1 MLIHYEASVTGP
13 SHELQG
19 RSNQDC
25 HCVRVVEVP
34 CAEETL
40 DAAESREAP
49 DAPAPR
55 QVIVAAVADGVSSMI
70 LSGEGA
76 HLASEAAVDAAAEA
90 FVRGELV
97 PGDASALK
105 GVYER
110 ALRAVADVA
119 AGEPAA
125 DIASFA
131 CTLCLVVWDGAR
143 VWYGSAGDSGAIAVD
158 AAGAPFAL
166 THLHRG
172 PLSCQVFPL
181 HDTYHWEFGFAM
193 SAAGVLMATDGMLEK
208 FATWEPGSY
217 GAPTDFNREAI
228 DLFMACDIDA
238 GDVPALCGGAAD
250 YLRALPA
257 TCVDDDKTVVALINT
272 EGGLLADADEGATE
286 GEAEDEVED
295 VTAERLATTGVSFA
309 GADGDLV
316 VLPWRDEL
324 RLRASDVA
332 RAVGGSFSV
341 ELEYQ
346 LMCGMALDRAL
357 ELAATAAAERA
368 ETYRVFEDCVIGE
381 REDFEAVVA
390 TGDDTAF
397 DEME

>member
-34 CAEETL
+34 RTKGAG
-40 DAAESREAP
+40 DAAESCETPTAP
-49 DAPAPR
+49 TPR

-76 HLASEAAVDAAAEA
+76 HLASETAVDAAAEA

-105 GVYER
+105 GVFER

-143 VWYGSAGDSGAIAVD
+143 VWYGGAGDSGAIAVD

-181 HDTYHWEFGFAM
+181 HDTYHWEFGYAAG
-193 SAAGVLMATDGMLEK
+193 AAGVLMATDGMLEK
-208 FATWEPGSY
+208 FATWEPGAY

-228 DLFMACDIDA
+228 DLFMACDIDVD
-238 GDVPALCGGAAD
+238 DVPALCDGAAD

-272 EGGLLADADEGATE
+272 EDGSLADADEGAAE
-286 GEAEDEVED
+286 GEVED

-309 GADGDLV
+309 DADGDLV

-346 LMCGMALDRAL
+346 LMCGAALDRAL
-357 ELAATAAAERA
+357 ELATAAAAERV

-381 REDFEAVVA
+381 SEDFDAVVV

>member
-13 SHELQG
+13 SHKLQG

-34 CAEETL
+34 RTKEAG
-40 DAAESREAP
+40 DATGSREAP
-49 DAPAPR
+49 AAPSPR
-55 QVIVAAVADGVSSMI
+55 QAIVAAVADGVSSMI

-105 GVYER
+105 DVFER

-119 AGEPAA
+119 ANEPAA

-131 CTLCLVVWDGAR
+131 CTLCVVVWDGAR
-143 VWYGSAGDSGAIAVD
+143 VWYGNAGDSGAIAVD
-158 AAGAPFAL
+158 AAGVPFAL

-181 HDTYHWEFGFAM
+181 HDTYHWEFGFA
-193 SAAGVLMATDGMLEK
+193 AGTAGVLMATDGMLEK

-228 DLFMACDIDA
+228 DLFMACDIDTD
-238 GDVPALCGGAAD
+238 DVPALCGGAAD

-272 EGGLLADADEGATE
+272 EDGLPAGAAE

-295 VTAERLATTGVSFA
+295 VTPERLATAGVSFA
-309 GADGDLV
+309 DADGDLV

-324 RLRASDVA
+324 RLRAGDVA

-346 LMCGMALDRAL
+346 LMCGATLDRAL
-357 ELAATAAAERA
+357 ELATAAAAERA
-368 ETYRVFEDCVIGE
+368 ETYRVFEDCAIGE
-381 REDFEAVVA
+381 PKDFDAVVA

>member
-13 SHELQG
+13 SHKLQG

-25 HCVRVVEVP
+25 HCVRVVEMLRT
-34 CAEETL
+34 EEAV
-40 DAAESREAP
+40 DAAESRETPAAP
-49 DAPAPR
+49 TSGRA
-55 QVIVAAVADGVSSMI
+55 IVAAVADGVSSMI
-70 LSGEGA
+70 MSGEGA
-76 HLASEAAVDAAAEA
+76 HLASEAAVDAAAKA
-90 FVRGELV
+90 FVRGELA

-105 GVYER
+105 GVFER

-143 VWYGSAGDSGAIAVD
+143 VWYGNAGDSGAIAVD
-158 AAGAPFAL
+158 AAGAPFTL

-181 HDTYHWEFGFAM
+181 HDTYHWEFGFAAG
-193 SAAGVLMATDGMLEK
+193 AAGVLMATDGMLEK
-208 FATWEPGSY
+208 FADWEPGAY
-217 GAPTDFNREAI
+217 GAPTDFNRDAI

-238 GDVPALCGGAAD
+238 EDVPALCGGAAD

-272 EGGLLADADEGATE
+272 DGDLLTGADEGA
-286 GEAEDEVED
+286 AED
-295 VTAERLATTGVSFA
+295 VTAERLAAMGASFA
-309 GADGDLV
+309 DADCDLV

-332 RAVGGSFSV
+332 RDVGGSFSV

-346 LMCGMALDRAL
+346 LMCGVALDRAL
-357 ELAATAAAERA
+357 ELAAAAAVERA

-381 REDFEAVVA
+381 FEDFEAVVA
-390 TGDDTAF
+390 TGDDAAF

>member
-13 SHELQG
+13 SHKLQG
-19 RSNQDC
+19 RGNQDC
-25 HCVRVVEVP
+25 HYVRVVEVP
-34 CAEETL
+34 RAEEAG

-55 QVIVAAVADGVSSMI
+55 QAIVAAVADGVSSMI

-90 FVRGELV
+90 FVHGELV

-105 GVYER
+105 DVFEH
-110 ALRAVADVA
+110 ALRAVANVA

-143 VWYGSAGDSGAIAVD
+143 VWYGNAGDSGAIAVD
-158 AAGAPFAL
+158 AAGAPFTL

-172 PLSCQVFPL
+172 PLSYQVFPL
-181 HDTYHWEFGFAM
+181 HDTYHWEFGFAAG
-193 SAAGVLMATDGMLEK
+193 AAGVLMATDGMLEK
-208 FATWEPGSY
+208 FAAWEPGAY

-228 DLFMACDIDA
+228 DLFMACDIEA

-257 TCVDDDKTVVALINT
+257 TCVDDDKTVVALINC
-272 EGGLLADADEGATE
+272 EGDSLAGDAG
-286 GEAEDEVED
+286 DEVED

-309 GADGDLV
+309 DADGDLI

-324 RLRASDVA
+324 RLRAGDVA

-346 LMCGMALDRAL
+346 LMCGAALDRAL
-357 ELAATAAAERA
+357 ELATAAAAERA

-381 REDFEAVVA
+381 PDDFEAVVA

>member
-13 SHELQG
+13 SHKLQG

-25 HCVRVVEVP
+25 CCVRVVEVP
-34 CAEETL
+34 RAEETL

-49 DAPAPR
+49 AAPAPR

-105 GVYER
+105 GVFER

-119 AGEPAA
+119 ANEPAA
-125 DIASFA
+125 DIAAFA

-143 VWYGSAGDSGAIAVD
+143 VWYGNAGDSGAIAVD
-158 AAGAPFAL
+158 AAGVPFVL

-181 HDTYHWEFGFAM
+181 HDTYHWEFGFATG
-193 SAAGVLMATDGMLEK
+193 AAGVLMATDGMLEK

-228 DLFMACDIDA
+228 DLFMACDIDTD
-238 GDVPALCGGAAD
+238 DVPALCGGAAD

-257 TCVDDDKTVVALINT
+257 TCVDDDKTVVALINC
-272 EGGLLADADEGATE
+272 GGDSLAGD
-286 GEAEDEVED
+286 AEDEVED

-309 GADGDLV
+309 DADGDLV

-324 RLRASDVA
+324 RLRAGDVA
-332 RAVGGSFSV
+332 RAVSGSFSV

-346 LMCGMALDRAL
+346 LMCGATLDRAL
-357 ELAATAAAERA
+357 ELATAAAAERA

-381 REDFEAVVA
+381 SEDFEAVVA

>member
-13 SHELQG
+13 SHKLQG

-25 HCVRVVEVP
+25 SCVRAVEMP
-34 CAEETL
+34 RAEETL

-49 DAPAPR
+49 AAPAPR
-55 QVIVAAVADGVSSMI
+55 QAIVAAVADGVSSMI

-125 DIASFA
+125 DIASLA
-131 CTLCLVVWDGAR
+131 CTLCVVVWDGAR
-143 VWYGSAGDSGAIAVD
+143 VWYGNAGDSGAIAVD
-158 AAGAPFAL
+158 AARVPFAL

-181 HDTYHWEFGFAM
+181 HDTYHWEFGFAAG
-193 SAAGVLMATDGMLEK
+193 AAGVLMATDGMLEK

-228 DLFMACDIDA
+228 DLFMTCDIDA
-238 GDVPALCGGAAD
+238 DDVPALCGGAAD

-272 EGGLLADADEGATE
+272 EGGLLADADEGTA
-286 GEAEDEVED
+286 EAEAED
-295 VTAERLATTGVSFA
+295 VTAELLSTTGVSFA
-309 GADGDLV
+309 DADGDLV

-381 REDFEAVVA
+381 PEDFEAVVA

>member
-13 SHELQG
+13 SHKLQG

-25 HCVRVVEVP
+25 HCVRVVEMP
-34 CAEETL
+34 RTDEAG
-40 DAAESREAP
+40 DAAESRKAP
-49 DAPAPR
+49 AAPAPR
-55 QVIVAAVADGVSSMI
+55 QVIVAVVADGVSSMI

-105 GVYER
+105 GVFER

-119 AGEPAA
+119 ANEPAA

-131 CTLCLVVWDGAR
+131 CTLCVVVWDGAR
-143 VWYGSAGDSGAIAVD
+143 VWYGNAGDSGAIAVD
-158 AAGAPFAL
+158 AAGVPFVL

-181 HDTYHWEFGFAM
+181 HDTYHWEFGFATG
-193 SAAGVLMATDGMLEK
+193 AAGVLMATDGMLEK

-228 DLFMACDIDA
+228 DLFMACDIDTD
-238 GDVPALCGGAAD
+238 DVPALCGGAAD

-272 EGGLLADADEGATE
+272 EDGLPAGAAE

-309 GADGDLV
+309 DADGDLV

-324 RLRASDVA
+324 RLRAGDVA

-341 ELEYQ
+341 GLEYQ
-346 LMCGMALDRAL
+346 LMCGATLDRAL
-357 ELAATAAAERA
+357 ELATAAAAERA
-368 ETYRVFEDCVIGE
+368 ETYRVFEDCAIGE
-381 REDFEAVVA
+381 PKDFEAVVV

>member
-1 MLIHYEASVTGP
+1 MLIHYEASVIGP
-13 SHELQG
+13 SHKLQG

-25 HCVRVVEVP
+25 HCVRVVEAP
-34 CAEETL
+34 RAEEAG

-49 DAPAPR
+49 TISAPR

-105 GVYER
+105 GVFER

-131 CTLCLVVWDGAR
+131 CTLCLVVWDGAH

-158 AAGAPFAL
+158 AAGVPFAL

-172 PLSCQVFPL
+172 PLSYQVFPL
-181 HDTYHWEFGFAM
+181 QDTYHWEFGFATGT
-193 SAAGVLMATDGMLEK
+193 AGVLMATDGMLEK
-208 FATWEPGSY
+208 FAAWEPGSY

-238 GDVPALCGGAAD
+238 DDVPALCGGAAD

-257 TCVDDDKTVVALINT
+257 TCVDDDKTVVALINS
-272 EGGLLADADEGATE
+272 EGGLPADAGEDAAEGDA
-286 GEAEDEVED
+286 ED

-309 GADGDLV
+309 DADGDLV

-346 LMCGMALDRAL
+346 LMCGAALDRAL
-357 ELAATAAAERA
+357 ELAAAAAAERA
-368 ETYRVFEDCVIGE
+368 ETYRVFEDCAIGGPK
-381 REDFEAVVA
+381 DFEAVVV

>member
-13 SHELQG
+13 SHKLQG

-25 HCVRVVEVP
+25 CCVRVVEVP
-34 CAEETL
+34 RAEEAG

-49 DAPAPR
+49 AAHAPSQA
-55 QVIVAAVADGVSSMI
+55 IVAAVADGVSSMI

-105 GVYER
+105 GVFER

-143 VWYGSAGDSGAIAVD
+143 VWYGNAGDSGAIAVD
-158 AAGAPFAL
+158 AAGVPFAL

-181 HDTYHWEFGFAM
+181 HDAYHWEFGFAAG
-193 SAAGVLMATDGMLEK
+193 AAGVLMATDGMLEK

-228 DLFMACDIDA
+228 DLFMACDIDTD
-238 GDVPALCGGAAD
+238 DVPALCGGAAD

-272 EGGLLADADEGATE
+272 EDGLPAGAAE

-309 GADGDLV
+309 DADGDLV

-332 RAVGGSFSV
+332 RAMGGSFSV

-346 LMCGMALDRAL
+346 LMCGAALDRAL
-357 ELAATAAAERA
+357 ELATAAAAERA

-381 REDFEAVVA
+381 PKDFEAVVA

>member
-13 SHELQG
+13 SHKLQG

-25 HCVRVVEVP
+25 CCVRVVEAP
-34 CAEETL
+34 RAEEAG
-40 DAAESREAP
+40 DATGSRETP

-105 GVYER
+105 NVFER

-119 AGEPAA
+119 ANEPAA

-131 CTLCLVVWDGAR
+131 CTLCVVVWDGAR
-143 VWYGSAGDSGAIAVD
+143 VWYGNAGDSGAIAVD
-158 AAGAPFAL
+158 AAGVPFAL

-181 HDTYHWEFGFAM
+181 HDTYHWEFGFAAG
-193 SAAGVLMATDGMLEK
+193 AAGVLMATDGMLEK

-217 GAPTDFNREAI
+217 GAPTDFNRKAI
-228 DLFMACDIDA
+228 DLFMACDVDA
-238 GDVPALCGGAAD
+238 DDVPALCGGAAD

-272 EGGLLADADEGATE
+272 EGSLPADAG
-286 GEAEDEVED
+286 EDEVED

-309 GADGDLV
+309 DADGDLV

-324 RLRASDVA
+324 RLRAGDVA

-346 LMCGMALDRAL
+346 LMCGAALDRAL
-357 ELAATAAAERA
+357 ELATAAAAERA
-368 ETYRVFEDCVIGE
+368 ETYRVFEDCAIGE
-381 REDFEAVVA
+381 PKDFDAVVV

>member
-1 MLIHYEASVTGP
+1 MLIHYEASVIGP
-13 SHELQG
+13 SHKLQE

-34 CAEETL
+34 RTEEAG
-40 DAAESREAP
+40 DAVESREAP
-49 DAPAPR
+49 AAPAPR
-55 QVIVAAVADGVSSMI
+55 QAIVAAVADGVSSMI

-110 ALRAVADVA
+110 ALRAVADA
-119 AGEPAA
+119 AANEPAA

-131 CTLCLVVWDGAR
+131 CTLCVVVWDGAH
-143 VWYGSAGDSGAIAVD
+143 VWYGNAGDSGTIAVD
-158 AAGAPFAL
+158 AAGAPFTL

-172 PLSCQVFPL
+172 PLSYQVFPL
-181 HDTYHWEFGFAM
+181 HDTYHWEFGFAAG
-193 SAAGVLMATDGMLEK
+193 AAGVLMATDGMLEK

-238 GDVPALCGGAAD
+238 DDVPALCGGAAD

-272 EGGLLADADEGATE
+272 DGDLLTGADKRAAEGDA
-286 GEAEDEVED
+286 ED
-295 VTAERLATTGVSFA
+295 VTAERLAATGASFA
-309 GADGDLV
+309 DADCDPV

-324 RLRASDVA
+324 RLRAGDVA

-341 ELEYQ
+341 EFEYQ
-346 LMCGMALDRAL
+346 LMCGAALDRAL
-357 ELAATAAAERA
+357 ELATAAAAERA

-381 REDFEAVVA
+381 PDDFEAVAV

>member
-13 SHELQG
+13 SHKLQG

-25 HCVRVVEVP
+25 HCVRVVEMLRT
-34 CAEETL
+34 EEAV
-40 DAAESREAP
+40 DAAESRETPAAP
-49 DAPAPR
+49 TSGRA
-55 QVIVAAVADGVSSMI
+55 IVAAVADGVSSMI

-90 FVRGELV
+90 FVRGELA

-105 GVYER
+105 GVFER

-143 VWYGSAGDSGAIAVD
+143 VWYGNAGDSGAIAAD

-181 HDTYHWEFGFAM
+181 HDTYHWEFGFAAG
-193 SAAGVLMATDGMLEK
+193 AAGVLMATDGMLEK
-208 FATWEPGSY
+208 FADWEPGAY
-217 GAPTDFNREAI
+217 GAPTDFNRDAI
-228 DLFMACDIDA
+228 DLFMACDIDVE
-238 GDVPALCGGAAD
+238 DVPALCGGAAD

-272 EGGLLADADEGATE
+272 DGDLLMGADEGA
-286 GEAEDEVED
+286 AED
-295 VTAERLATTGVSFA
+295 VTAERLAAMGASFA
-309 GADGDLV
+309 DADGDLV

-332 RAVGGSFSV
+332 RDVGGSFSV

-346 LMCGMALDRAL
+346 LMCGVTLDRAL
-357 ELAATAAAERA
+357 ELATAAAAEHA

-381 REDFEAVVA
+381 LEDFEAVVA
-390 TGDDTAF
+390 TGDDAVF

>member
-13 SHELQG
+13 SHKLQG

-34 CAEETL
+34 RTKEAG
-40 DAAESREAP
+40 DATGSREAP
-49 DAPAPR
+49 AAPSPR
-55 QVIVAAVADGVSSMI
+55 QAIVAAVADGVSSMI

-76 HLASEAAVDAAAEA
+76 RLASEAAVDAAAEA

-105 GVYER
+105 GVFER

-119 AGEPAA
+119 ANEPAA
-125 DIASFA
+125 GIASFA
-131 CTLCLVVWDGAR
+131 CTLCVVVWDGAR
-143 VWYGSAGDSGAIAVD
+143 VWYGNAGDSGAIAVD
-158 AAGAPFAL
+158 TVGAPFAL

-181 HDTYHWEFGFAM
+181 HDTYHWEFGFATG
-193 SAAGVLMATDGMLEK
+193 AAGVLMATDGMLEK

-238 GDVPALCGGAAD
+238 DDVPALCGGAAD

-257 TCVDDDKTVVALINT
+257 TCVDDDKTVVALINC
-272 EGGLLADADEGATE
+272 EDGLLAGADEDAAE
-286 GEAEDEVED
+286 GDAED
-295 VTAERLATTGVSFA
+295 VTAERLATTGASFA
-309 GADGDLV
+309 DADGDLV

-324 RLRASDVA
+324 RLRAGDVA

-346 LMCGMALDRAL
+346 LMCGATLDRAL
-357 ELAATAAAERA
+357 ELATAAATERA
-368 ETYRVFEDCVIGE
+368 GTHRVFEDCAIGE
-381 REDFEAVVA
+381 SEDFEAVIM

>member
-13 SHELQG
+13 SHKLQG

-25 HCVRVVEVP
+25 HCVRVVEMLRT
-34 CAEETL
+34 EEAV
-40 DAAESREAP
+40 DAAESRETSAAP
-49 DAPAPR
+49 TSGRA
-55 QVIVAAVADGVSSMI
+55 IVAAVADGVSSMI

-90 FVRGELV
+90 FVRGELA

-105 GVYER
+105 GVFER

-143 VWYGSAGDSGAIAVD
+143 VWYGNAGDSGAIAAD

-181 HDTYHWEFGFAM
+181 HDTYHWEFGFAAG
-193 SAAGVLMATDGMLEK
+193 AAGVLMATDGMLEK
-208 FATWEPGSY
+208 FADWEPGAY
-217 GAPTDFNREAI
+217 GAPTDFNRDAI
-228 DLFMACDIDA
+228 DLFMACDIDVE
-238 GDVPALCGGAAD
+238 DVPALCGGAAD

-272 EGGLLADADEGATE
+272 DGDLLMGADEGA
-286 GEAEDEVED
+286 AED
-295 VTAERLATTGVSFA
+295 VTAERLAAMGASFA
-309 GADGDLV
+309 DADGDLV

-332 RAVGGSFSV
+332 RDVGGSFSV

-346 LMCGMALDRAL
+346 LMCGVTLDRAL
-357 ELAATAAAERA
+357 ELATAAAAEHA

-381 REDFEAVVA
+381 LEDFEAVVA
-390 TGDDTAF
+390 TGDDAAF